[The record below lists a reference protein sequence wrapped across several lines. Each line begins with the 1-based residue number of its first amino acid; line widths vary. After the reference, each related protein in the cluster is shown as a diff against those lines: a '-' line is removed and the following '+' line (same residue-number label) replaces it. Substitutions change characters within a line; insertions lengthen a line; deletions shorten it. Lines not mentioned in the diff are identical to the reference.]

1 MERFVLLVKFAQM
14 LINWAIVD
22 FYIAFCFVFYPVS
35 QFVYKEE
42 MFDKGMKYIFNFF
55 LAFYAFFQE
64 WCWFFFLHRNGY
76 SGDACEDCLV
86 ASCFPCCASIQIAN
100 ELDQIGTTR
109 NGQAPIVTTQITI
122 NNPAPVQAPTIQVP
136 YVPVA
141 QAPIVQVPYGQAP
154 PPPYKY

>member
-1 MERFVLLVKFAQM
+1 MLCAPCQVCTNANKLGDSGFLHCLL
-14 LINWAIVD
+14 
-22 FYIAFCFVFYPVS
+22 FCFLPCLPICLQRGNVRQRYEIYF
-35 QFVYKEE
+35 QF
-42 MFDKGMKYIFNFF
+42 FF

-100 ELDQIGTTR
+100 ELDQMGTTR

-122 NNPAPVQAPTIQVP
+122 NNPAPVQAPTVQVP